1 MQADAAQGVLRRA
14 GFAAPKARTP
24 RPAAVWGCSGLL
36 VSALAHAGAVGG
48 VVWLTVPALCAA
60 LPAPPIPRSG
70 AVLLPTLGFLP
81 PTF

>member
-14 GFAAPKARTP
+14 CFAAPVAHTP
-24 RPAAVWGCSGLL
+24 RPAAVWGGSVLL

-48 VVWLTVPALCAA
+48 VVGLTVPALCAA
-60 LPAPPIPRSG
+60 LAAPPIPCLG
-70 AVLLPTLGFLP
+70 AAFLPTLGFLP